1 MHMLSLTRERPMA
14 VHRNTI
20 TTYTPTNT
28 LVVYMFLFLTS
39 PSMLGLILA
48 MLMGRKYFM
57 LLR

>member
-1 MHMLSLTRERPMA
+1 MA

-57 LLR
+57 LLH